1 VNQATPLLAS
11 VSLLV
16 VVVGCAT
23 QPAGDA
29 AAVAREIDSIIYSD
43 LPKDQM
49 LEKLKPIVAVM
60 DSIDDF
66 TKKTGLEFESG
77 FGSGPGVV
85 DYSVENC
92 GLSLVVDP
100 DQKIRIIRRAEKSI
114 NGKDYPQMSI
124 SERGFN
130 WNGYARLYPN

>member
-1 VNQATPLLAS
+1 
-11 VSLLV
+11 
-16 VVVGCAT
+16 
-23 QPAGDA
+23 
-29 AAVAREIDSIIYSD
+29 
-43 LPKDQM
+43 M